1 MHTECPSIDTWHAG
15 VPRSSRPFTGVG
27 FAILVL
33 WLASFGVWAGF
44 APIEGA
50 VVAPGSF
57 VATGQNKQVQHLEGG
72 IVREILV
79 REGDL
84 VHKGQVLLRLDDTV
98 PVTKVERL
106 TKRYHHLLVMQAR
119 LRSEA
124 RAEESFQV
132 PEQLSAL
139 RDDVHVASLVA
150 LQREEQRARQTRMR
164 DEIEVLRKEIAGIEE
179 SIAGFQSL
187 LAATDE
193 QLKLFRE
200 ERADKEALAKR
211 SLVRRADVLAVQRA
225 DARLEG
231 DRGQYLSR
239 IADSRERIA
248 RASQQMA
255 QIQSAAVQK
264 ALEELRQTETELH
277 DISEQIRAAQEVASR
292 IEVTAPVQGVVVK
305 LNHHTPGGVVG
316 AGATILEL
324 LPIEDELIIESR
336 LLPSDISNVQAG
348 QLAQVRVAALNQRMT
363 PMIDGHVVYVSAD
376 AVSETNPQAL
386 SRLPMA
392 SHGVFIVRV
401 KLDEA
406 DLKAKAPDFRPMP
419 GMPVDVFVKTGQRTF
434 LQYLLQPLRDSF
446 NNAFREH

>member
-1 MHTECPSIDTWHAG
+1 M
-15 VPRSSRPFTGVG
+15 
-27 FAILVL
+27 
-33 WLASFGVWAGF
+33 
-44 APIEGA
+44 
-50 VVAPGSF
+50 
-57 VATGQNKQVQHLEGG
+57 
-72 IVREILV
+72 
-79 REGDL
+79 
-84 VHKGQVLLRLDDTV
+84 
-98 PVTKVERL
+98 
-106 TKRYHHLLVMQAR
+106 
-119 LRSEA
+119 
-124 RAEESFQV
+124 
-132 PEQLSAL
+132 
-139 RDDVHVASLVA
+139 
-150 LQREEQRARQTRMR
+150 
-164 DEIEVLRKEIAGIEE
+164 
-179 SIAGFQSL
+179 
-187 LAATDE
+187 
-193 QLKLFRE
+193 
-200 ERADKEALAKR
+200 
-211 SLVRRADVLAVQRA
+211 
-225 DARLEG
+225 
-231 DRGQYLSR
+231 
-239 IADSRERIA
+239 
-248 RASQQMA
+248 
-255 QIQSAAVQK
+255 QK
-264 ALEELRQTETELH
+264 ALEELRQTESELH

-305 LNHHTPGGVVG
+305 LNQHTPGGVVG

-376 AVSETNPQAL
+376 AVSETNTQAL